1 MEYVN
6 AMADLWLRRDDV
18 ECVSAIPGRCAAAQ
32 GNVGNSGAAPLA
44 DVTTVDDVPAG
55 VL

>member
-18 ECVSAIPGRCAAAQ
+18 VCAIRGRCAAAQ